1 MTQGAGCHNI
11 DWDMSDEK
19 SAACMFDR
27 TELYRELSAIE
38 IDLRQRLRFG
48 HRIKKT
54 IAEMIRDME
63 ELLSTSG

>member
-1 MTQGAGCHNI
+1 
-11 DWDMSDEK
+11 MSDEK